1 MHYTAIVRVSMCNYT
16 CLECTNQSMSLLYT
30 PFSSP
35 AHTHFNTLTQLY
47 LPLLKKNDFEGVALN
62 LTLNKIQIFKC

>member
-1 MHYTAIVRVSMCNYT
+1 
-16 CLECTNQSMSLLYT
+16 MSLLYT